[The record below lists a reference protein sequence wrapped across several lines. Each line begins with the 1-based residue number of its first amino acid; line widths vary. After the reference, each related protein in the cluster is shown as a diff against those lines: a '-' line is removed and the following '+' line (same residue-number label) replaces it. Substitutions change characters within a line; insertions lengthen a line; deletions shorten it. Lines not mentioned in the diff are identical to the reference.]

1 MWNWWPSGDYLYG
14 LVKEGWSWL
23 TQELGVFIALL
34 AFALTLVARK
44 GFRSERKISAAQLKR
59 NRLQMAHRVHHDWI
73 EGFLHQSLYNIA
85 RLELGLAAKP
95 DAVEPLNL
103 QVRRPDHEFE
113 RFPPGIRLSYF
124 FKDNRLGQLLIL
136 GGPGSGKTTLLLE
149 LAEYLLGRAEKDP
162 TFGIPVVFNLS
173 SWALTR
179 LPLADW
185 LKNELSLQ
193 YNVPHTISKTWVE
206 TEAILPLFD
215 GFDEVSLENREGC
228 IEAINE
234 FRSIQPLVVCSRTRD
249 YESLSKRLR
258 LATAVEIQPL
268 KREQVKRYLG
278 EGGKQLEEVR
288 RALESDSELWELL
301 ETPLMLSIAMLAYGG
316 GPERELRGD
325 VDIEEQR
332 THLFA
337 KYIDAMFNR
346 RGKET
351 QYYTRNQT
359 IRWLRWLA
367 AVLVHKR
374 QTLFHLENLRP
385 DWLPTRGQQRQATRA
400 TKLVVV
406 LLLGLSSSLLFGLI
420 GGQVFGLLGTLLFG
434 LSVGL
439 LLGLSVGLRGPFA
452 AKLPARGPVDTMCW
466 SWSALKAQL
475 LGGLLGVL
483 FLGLLGVLSGVL
495 LFGLSVGFVTSE
507 IITRASPNEGT
518 RRSALNAI
526 GISVVTVLILGLLL
540 GLSGVLL
547 FGLSAGLS
555 VVGGLSGGLTI
566 GLCVGLQTG
575 GYFSLQHLA
584 IRVLIWW
591 NDYGPWKYVDFLDYA
606 ADRLF
611 LRKVGGGYIFVH
623 RMLMEYFAALTEDDI
638 RKLSAKTEHLP
649 GL

>member
-1 MWNWWPSGDYLYG
+1 M
-14 LVKEGWSWL
+14 VKEGWSWL

-406 LLLGLSSSLLFGLI
+406 LLLGLSSSLLFGL
-420 GGQVFGLLGTLLFG
+420 L
-434 LSVGL
+434 
-439 LLGLSVGLRGPFA
+439 
-452 AKLPARGPVDTMCW
+452 
-466 SWSALKAQL
+466 
-475 LGGLLGVL
+475 
-483 FLGLLGVLSGVL
+483 
-495 LFGLSVGFVTSE
+495 
-507 IITRASPNEGT
+507 
-518 RRSALNAI
+518 
-526 GISVVTVLILGLLL
+526 
-540 GLSGVLL
+540 
-547 FGLSAGLS
+547 
-555 VVGGLSGGLTI
+555 
-566 GLCVGLQTG
+566 
-575 GYFSLQHLA
+575 
-584 IRVLIWW
+584 
-591 NDYGPWKYVDFLDYA
+591 
-606 ADRLF
+606 
-611 LRKVGGGYIFVH
+611 
-623 RMLMEYFAALTEDDI
+623 AALRAE
-638 RKLSAKTEHLP
+638 RRAEGAVRGKTACERT
-649 GL
+649 G

>member
-325 VDIEEQR
+325 VDIEGELLGVVVMARWLRLRGLRPRWWLARCSGCGGRSSVTAGTIFDRTR

-374 QTLFHLENLRP
+374 QTLHRRLAGLPRAGEALRLRWCSTQP
-385 DWLPTRGQQRQATRA
+385 AGGPGPRGGYRRA
-400 TKLVVV
+400 TARNKA
-406 LLLGLSSSLLFGLI
+406 SLAKRRL
-420 GGQVFGLLGTLLFG
+420 
-434 LSVGL
+434 L
-439 LLGLSVGLRGPFA
+439 LLGLSVFRSPT
-452 AKLPARGPVDTMCW
+452 LPEPRD
-466 SWSALKAQL
+466 
-475 LGGLLGVL
+475 GLLPGAR
-483 FLGLLGVLSGVL
+483 
-495 LFGLSVGFVTSE
+495 
-507 IITRASPNEGT
+507 TR
-518 RRSALNAI
+518 
-526 GISVVTVLILGLLL
+526 
-540 GLSGVLL
+540 
-547 FGLSAGLS
+547 
-555 VVGGLSGGLTI
+555 
-566 GLCVGLQTG
+566 
-575 GYFSLQHLA
+575 
-584 IRVLIWW
+584 
-591 NDYGPWKYVDFLDYA
+591 
-606 ADRLF
+606 
-611 LRKVGGGYIFVH
+611 
-623 RMLMEYFAALTEDDI
+623 
-638 RKLSAKTEHLP
+638 
-649 GL
+649 